1 MTETAAIRAVT
12 LDVAYPSGFYGVQAP
27 VMLEYAARL
36 AGVARP
42 HPARPFH
49 YLDIGCGDGFT
60 IILLAA
66 AYPQGSFIGIDL
78 NPDTIARGR
87 DLIARAGL
95 ANVRLYEADI
105 TAWRDLDLP
114 ICDYIALHGVYA
126 WISEPVRLAIDRLI
140 GDRLAPDGM
149 AYLGYNAEPGW
160 GVMAP
165 VRQFLIDYALALG
178 PGDAL
183 THLRAGLGILRA
195 LRDKQADFFAGNPLA
210 AMKLEDLLHKDPR
223 YVAHEI
229 FAPHWQP
236 LSFGTVSARLGRVG
250 LVAVSTPDFHKIS
263 LKHAIKRAHR
273 PLFTPGMDRD
283 RQELL
288 RDMLCNT
295 WFRRD
300 IFVRAPD
307 GGLPAPLPPHRLMDD
322 VIFGA
327 KLPKDEQSSSVEV
340 ADGPISLLAEPY
352 ATFTG
357 RLERGAAAW
366 PTLAALFAGTRIQ
379 PADLWAPMGVL
390 TLGYQ
395 IAPFATV
402 TDRPTTPL
410 DDWQIPLAIN
420 RHLIEGPMTQDP
432 YLVLVSPVAG
442 TGFGI
447 AHDDGLIL
455 SSVAAVGPDAAAAY
469 AWAEPSR
476 RKWLRDDRGHAYQTA
491 EKFKAAFETMLVR
504 MRKNRLTKYQEL
516 GLIAPRNQGGSPC
529 CSLVNKA

>member
-1 MTETAAIRAVT
+1 MTGEIAVRQVT

-27 VMLEYAARL
+27 VMLDYAARL
-36 AGVARP
+36 SGVARP
-42 HPARPFH
+42 DPVRPFQ

-66 AYPQGSFIGIDL
+66 AYPQGTFVGIDL
-78 NPDTIARGR
+78 NPATIARGR

-105 TAWRDLDLP
+105 TAWRDLALP
-114 ICDYIALHGVYA
+114 LCDYIALHGVYA
-126 WISEPVRLAIDRLI
+126 WISEPVRDAIDALI

-149 AYLGYNAEPGW
+149 AYLGYNAQPGW
-160 GVMAP
+160 GTMAP

-178 PGDAL
+178 PGDTL
-183 THLRAGLGILRA
+183 SHLRAGLGV
-195 LRDKQADFFAGNPLA
+195 LRDLRDRQADFFAGNPLA
-210 AMKLEDLLHKDPR
+210 AMTLEDLLHKDPR

-236 LSFGTVSARLGRVG
+236 LSFGTVSARLGRAG

-300 IFVRAPD
+300 IFMRIKD
-307 GGLPAPLPPHRLMDD
+307 GGPPPLMPPHRLMDD

-327 KLPKDEQSSSVEV
+327 KLPKDEQSPTLQL
-340 ADGPISLLAEPY
+340 ADGVVNFLAEPY

-366 PTLAALFAGTRIQ
+366 PDLAALFQGTRIQ
-379 PADLWAPMGVL
+379 AADLWAPMGLL
-390 TLGYQ
+390 TMGYQ
-395 IAPFATV
+395 ITPFACA
-402 TDRPTTPL
+402 TDRPTRPL

-420 RHLIEGPMTQDP
+420 RHLIQGPMTEDP
-432 YLVLVSPVAG
+432 YLVLVSPEAG
-442 TGFGI
+442 TGLGI

-455 SSVAAVGPDAAAAY
+455 SSVAAVGPTEAAAY
-469 AWAEPSR
+469 AWAEPAR
-476 RKWLRDDRGHAYQTA
+476 RKWLRDDRGHAYQTP
-491 EKFKAAFETMLVR
+491 EKFKAAFEAMLML

-516 GLIAPRNQGGSPC
+516 GLIAPRD
-529 CSLVNKA
+529 